1 MIHGDHRDGD
11 RVPVAELDRDRAPLL
26 GLEFRSVLGNAL
38 CAQRGPARLRR
49 NAVSRC
55 ADSVVG
61 VPETTDRDLQYHV
74 LPDDPLAALNVLRQ
88 AAGLEPLPSVTS
100 TEESGY
106 CPQRRSR
113 VTSRTAT
120 ASALYPAHMHWYGS
134 WKTAAMCMG
143 LFDERQRAR
152 QE

>member
-1 MIHGDHRDGD
+1 MIPGDHRDGD

-74 LPDDPLAALNVLRQ
+74 LPDDPLAALKVLRQ
-88 AAGLEPLPSVTS
+88 AAGLKPLPS
-100 TEESGY
+100 
-106 CPQRRSR
+106 
-113 VTSRTAT
+113 
-120 ASALYPAHMHWYGS
+120 
-134 WKTAAMCMG
+134 
-143 LFDERQRAR
+143 DEVD
-152 QE
+152 